1 MIVLYRALTIITYP
15 LLITL
20 VFFRRLF
27 NKEDR
32 KRYKEKIFP
41 LSFNV
46 KRANNSK
53 LILFHAASIGELKS
67 IFPIIKE
74 LEKKNE
80 NLEFLITTLTTSSA
94 NLAKIELKKFKNATH
109 RFLPLD
115 VNFLMKKFLN
125 LWKPDAIFLVDS
137 EIWPNLIFLAN
148 QKKIPLG
155 IINARITK
163 KTFNRWNRFP
173 KMARSIF
180 SLFDLCI
187 VSNQET
193 KKFLESFSAKNIFY
207 FGNLKFCENLDKNVL
222 LNNNSKFLKSSKF
235 WLAASTHEGEDEF
248 CLNTHIELQKKIKN
262 VKTII
267 VPRHISRVKK
277 IKKIGESLNLS
288 CQILNSEDKILNDK
302 EIIIINSIG
311 KLQSFYKYSKSVF
324 IGKSTIKKF
333 EEVGGQNPIE
343 AAKLGCKIYHGPFVY
358 NFKDVYLLLAQ
369 QNVSKQVNNY
379 RELVENLVLDLNTS
393 KENNADFISLI
404 NHLEQKILNDSMEKI
419 KLFINENK

>member
-20 VFFRRLF
+20 VFLRRLF

-193 KKFLESFSAKNIFY
+193 KKFLESFSAKNIF
-207 FGNLKFCENLDKNVL
+207 
-222 LNNNSKFLKSSKF
+222 
-235 WLAASTHEGEDEF
+235 
-248 CLNTHIELQKKIKN
+248 
-262 VKTII
+262 
-267 VPRHISRVKK
+267 
-277 IKKIGESLNLS
+277 
-288 CQILNSEDKILNDK
+288 
-302 EIIIINSIG
+302 
-311 KLQSFYKYSKSVF
+311 
-324 IGKSTIKKF
+324 
-333 EEVGGQNPIE
+333 
-343 AAKLGCKIYHGPFVY
+343 
-358 NFKDVYLLLAQ
+358 
-369 QNVSKQVNNY
+369 
-379 RELVENLVLDLNTS
+379 
-393 KENNADFISLI
+393 
-404 NHLEQKILNDSMEKI
+404 
-419 KLFINENK
+419 

>member
-20 VFFRRLF
+20 VFLRRLF

-125 LWKPDAIFLVDS
+125 LWKPDAIFLVTD
-137 EIWPNLIFLAN
+137 PH
-148 QKKIPLG
+148 
-155 IINARITK
+155 
-163 KTFNRWNRFP
+163 
-173 KMARSIF
+173 
-180 SLFDLCI
+180 
-187 VSNQET
+187 
-193 KKFLESFSAKNIFY
+193 KFL
-207 FGNLKFCENLDKNVL
+207 
-222 LNNNSKFLKSSKF
+222 
-235 WLAASTHEGEDEF
+235 
-248 CLNTHIELQKKIKN
+248 
-262 VKTII
+262 
-267 VPRHISRVKK
+267 
-277 IKKIGESLNLS
+277 
-288 CQILNSEDKILNDK
+288 
-302 EIIIINSIG
+302 
-311 KLQSFYKYSKSVF
+311 
-324 IGKSTIKKF
+324 
-333 EEVGGQNPIE
+333 
-343 AAKLGCKIYHGPFVY
+343 
-358 NFKDVYLLLAQ
+358 
-369 QNVSKQVNNY
+369 
-379 RELVENLVLDLNTS
+379 
-393 KENNADFISLI
+393 
-404 NHLEQKILNDSMEKI
+404 
-419 KLFINENK
+419 